1 MGPDAMILVFWMLSF
16 KPTFLVSS
24 PPHVEPKYLWFFI
37 GIKSTGMTIALIH
50 SNFGIEDS
58 ENEGIS
64 FSPFKSMSCLN
75 SVHGTQESIDP
86 G

>member
-1 MGPDAMILVFWMLSF
+1 MGPDAMILVFWMLNF

-37 GIKSTGMTIALIH
+37 GTKSTGMTIALIH

-64 FSPFKSMSCLN
+64 FPHSSPCPAWILSMELRS
-75 SVHGTQESIDP
+75 P
-86 G
+86 